1 VSLADPQHN
10 LSRKLRVI
18 IDFDPEGGEPT
29 ICPVAESDVHRAAIL
44 DALRVYVGET
54 EKVGER

>member
-1 VSLADPQHN
+1 
-10 LSRKLRVI
+10 VI

-29 ICPVAESDVHRAAIL
+29 IYPVADSDTERSAIL

-54 EKVGER
+54 DRREAN